1 MVARGVTDKIL
12 AILFLISAFVAC
24 GFEHSV
30 ANMFFLLLGLYLAGG
45 SGASVSWMS
54 VGENLLF
61 ATIGA
66 YHRRDAGCGHAV
78 LVCVFLGEEL

>member
-1 MVARGVTDKIL
+1 
-12 AILFLISAFVAC
+12 
-24 GFEHSV
+24 
-30 ANMFFLLLGLYLAGG
+30 LYLAGG

-78 LVCVFLGEEL
+78 LVCVFLGEELRAEGNRLEISNAGGRCR